1 MDDNAT
7 TQKSPQKEPRLR
19 DYKET
24 YFLCH
29 NLIMK
34 VEAVVMNRQEEIIG
48 RQVITSMSE
57 VFREADKVP
66 GL

>member
-1 MDDNAT
+1 
-7 TQKSPQKEPRLR
+7 
-19 DYKET
+19 
-24 YFLCH
+24 
-29 NLIMK
+29 MK
-34 VEAVVMNRQEEIIG
+34 VEIVVMNRQEEISV